1 MLTQRKNGHDPH
13 REIDHIFKSLFPKYG
28 MAERMEQIKLTHRML
43 DAMLNNHIA
52 LSDAG
57 TGIGK
62 TYAYLMAGT
71 VFLRCRSARGLA
83 FRPIIISTSSIALQ
97 SAIKSE
103 YLPFLSDLMME
114 NGLAERPIRA
124 VIRKGKSHYVCD
136 QRLIRRLKRL
146 DLSKKNP
153 AAAAALRSLRK
164 CLDMDEALHLS
175 NYDRERIG
183 VPKVCDC
190 DDMDCRYRRFLEQ
203 CDVGRY
209 PFQICNHNLLLADA
223 IHRNDGRRPI
233 LPDSCAVI
241 LDEAHKLPEAA
252 RQMFGT
258 VFEPDSI
265 GEFLASLREER
276 FILAAETLAKLS
288 TPLLDALSKP
298 FCEETP
304 VEHYIRLMAMPA
316 RYLLVINRKIGKFL
330 SQAGKQQLKTLTS
343 AVSAFYEES
352 GGMIRYTE
360 QNDHGGTNLCATVS
374 NLDAHLKS
382 TLWDQPRPFL
392 LTSGTLAV
400 GRDFRRFKTESGL
413 LNDARVRET
422 VAPSPFDYRKNCLLY
437 LPKSPPHFQ
446 SAGYYDVL
454 AEEIAELLQASYGHG
469 LVLFTSYTAMSA
481 VKERLMKKGLPWPL
495 LAMGRNAIHITEQ
508 FKAQPGSV
516 LLAAGAT
523 WEGLDFSGDSVSMLI
538 IPRLPFAH
546 PDAISENE
554 RKNYPTLREF
564 IRSVMTPAMQI
575 KLRQGFGRAIRTE
588 QDTCAVAILDERA
601 VCGGRYFNDM
611 RAALPEMRIATDPGD
626 IQAFMRQVK
635 SEDYFSEI

>member
-1 MLTQRKNGHDPH
+1 M
-13 REIDHIFKSLFPKYG
+13 
-28 MAERMEQIKLTHRML
+28 
-43 DAMLNNHIA
+43 
-52 LSDAG
+52 
-57 TGIGK
+57 
-62 TYAYLMAGT
+62 
-71 VFLRCRSARGLA
+71 
-83 FRPIIISTSSIALQ
+83 
-97 SAIKSE
+97 
-103 YLPFLSDLMME
+103 
-114 NGLAERPIRA
+114 
-124 VIRKGKSHYVCD
+124 
-136 QRLIRRLKRL
+136 
-146 DLSKKNP
+146 P
-153 AAAAALRSLRK
+153 A
-164 CLDMDEALHLS
+164 
-175 NYDRERIG
+175 
-183 VPKVCDC
+183 
-190 DDMDCRYRRFLEQ
+190 
-203 CDVGRY
+203 
-209 PFQICNHNLLLADA
+209 FQICNHNLLLADA

-288 TPLLDALSKP
+288 APLLAELSKP

-304 VEHYIRLMAMPA
+304 VEHYVRLMAMPA

-330 SQAGKQQLKTLTS
+330 SQTGKQQLKTLTS
-343 AVSAFYEES
+343 AVSAIYEER
-352 GGMIRYTE
+352 GDMVHYAE

-374 NLDAHLKS
+374 DLDAHLKS

-400 GRDFRRFKTESGL
+400 GRDFRRFKTETGL

-437 LPKSPPHFQ
+437 LPQSPPHFQ
-446 SAGYYDVL
+446 SADYYDTL
-454 AEEIAELLQASYGHG
+454 TEEIAGLLQASYGHG
-469 LVLFTSYTAMSA
+469 LVLFTSYTAMSS
-481 VKERLMKKGLPWPL
+481 VKERLMKKSLPWPL

-508 FKAQPGSV
+508 FKARPGSV
-516 LLAAGAT
+516 LLATGSA
-523 WEGLDFSGDSVSMLI
+523 WEGLDFPGDSVSMLI

-588 QDTCAVAILDERA
+588 QDADLSRRLEEAIQRRNRFQEAMSADNKWITLMKSVSAAKELSQELVDEAVELVRVHQDGAIELTMK
-601 VCGGRYFNDM
+601 Y
-611 RAALPEMRIATDPGD
+611 GD
-626 IQAFMRQVK
+626 IYALTLASIKEVQEAM
-635 SEDYFSEI
+635 